1 MHAAWPLNYEYCK
14 SYSDTSSL
22 VILRNSQVE
31 KQIAQGLCNGK
42 K

>member
-1 MHAAWPLNYEYCK
+1 MHAAWPLNYKYFK
-14 SYSDTSSL
+14 SYSDRSSL

-31 KQIAQGLCNGK
+31 KQIVQGLWNGK